1 MALKGGSFKLLVAGQ
16 EVDFGITGVDM
27 TYEENPPRAVCDAI
41 AGGTKAEGSF
51 EVSKEDA
58 NALRAYFEANGLLP
72 EEPTFTE
79 TRKYA
84 DGIETQRTLTV
95 ADVWRMV
102 ETLRTANIPT
112 FDGGYYHCVVSPTE
126 MLYQLRVWAGEYAVS
141 YQLEQIL
148 RGRVK
153 TTKKVHRARLRA
165 ALNARQKKNRMT
177 LQQRE
182 NATRTMAAWL
192 RQLGAPIDDMETV
205 SGMTVRE
212 VLGDGLEG

>member
-27 TYEENPPRAVCDAI
+27 AYEENPPRAVCDAI

-84 DGIETQRTLTV
+84 DGIEVQRTLTV
-95 ADVWRMV
+95 ADVRRMV
-102 ETLRTANIPT
+102 ETLRAANLPT
-112 FDGGYYHCVVSPTE
+112 FDGGYYHYVVSPTE
-126 MLYQLRVWAGEYAVS
+126 MYRLRVWAGEYAVI

-165 ALNARQKKNRMT
+165 ALNVREKNRMT

-182 NATRTMAAWL
+182 NATRTMVAWL